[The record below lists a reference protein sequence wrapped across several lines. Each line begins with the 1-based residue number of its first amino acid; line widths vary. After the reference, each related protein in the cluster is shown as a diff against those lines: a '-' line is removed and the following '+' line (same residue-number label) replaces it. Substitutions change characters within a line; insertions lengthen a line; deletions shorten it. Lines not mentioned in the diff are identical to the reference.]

1 MQLPPHSF
9 KVRCNLAAHF
19 LLNPTHK
26 PVQAG
31 RVILINVGQSLAAG
45 SPVQALPPGAAHR
58 EPGNQSLKA
67 RPITT
72 GASAVGIFR
81 PAINQHRVQVLTVV
95 AAIFINGHIPSPGL
109 VNLPITWQP
118 SFGNLENIVARMAP
132 GDSSRQMNTGRFNHQ
147 GEPPRG
153 EPVEP
158 PSGPSTSTESA
169 GVHLHQ
175 DFGRVVGNSV
185 SFWRILLPF
194 IS

>member
-9 KVRCNLAAHF
+9 KVRRNLAAHF

-58 EPGNQSLKA
+58 EPGNQSLKV

-81 PAINQHRVQVLTVV
+81 PAINQHRVQVLTVL
-95 AAIFINGHIPSPGL
+95 AAIFINGHIPTPSL
-109 VNLPITWQP
+109 VNLPIRWRP

-132 GDSSRQMNTGRFNHQ
+132 GDSSRQMNNEPFDHRRSIIKENPRAVSLLNHIPALRQ
-147 GEPPRG
+147 AQSQRG
-153 EPVEP
+153 Y
-158 PSGPSTSTESA
+158 TCTRTLA
-169 GVHLHQ
+169 GM
-175 DFGRVVGNSV
+175 RE
-185 SFWRILLPF
+185 IL
-194 IS
+194 